1 MDLISLMTNIGETK
15 VDSRYR
21 LVILSAQRA
30 RQLMQGSKSSIHSK
44 FTKEATIALDEALQE
59 KIEYVTG
66 KEARVALKEARL
78 LQERMPKPKPLLG
91 GPIDVNEIKKD
102 LSLYIDDSKRED
114 PAAGGQD

>member
-1 MDLISLMTNIGETK
+1 MDLISLMTDVGEMK

-21 LVILSAQRA
+21 LVILTAQRA
-30 RQLMQGSKSSIHSK
+30 RQLMQGSKPSIHSK

-78 LQERMPKPKPLLG
+78 REATLPKPKPFLG
-91 GPIDVNEIKKD
+91 GPVDISEIKKD
-102 LSLYIDDSKRED
+102 LSLYVDDSKREE
-114 PAAGGQD
+114 PATGGEG